1 MPCIIALIISLDPVV
16 PHFTGKKSWN
26 VYNKANI
33 ETVRRDEAAAKAAEE
48 AEEERMQA
56 LDAERNMQ
64 ILRGETPTPLPEPV
78 SSSTE
83 KKYGRDRSEQRP
95 HGRKLRKKAGEN
107 DTDFEIR
114 LAREHVSGE
123 DAQLVQRRSR
133 TSGAEVQSNDSKVSE
148 DLVSKGHSTHVRAG
162 KNPEA
167 EREAARKKREYEDQY
182 TMRFSNAAGLK
193 IDPNQAPWYS
203 RSGDIEKHSDQA
215 KSMDLWGNEDPR
227 RKARELQRTI
237 KDDPLALMKAGAR
250 QVRELQRDKRLRM
263 KIDRNIREHKETRHP
278 RPGDERMR
286 RAISPRSD
294 KHRRSGSK
302 DVAKEHEKIDG
313 VHDKLNR
320 HGNIESRQR
329 HRHSER

>member
-1 MPCIIALIISLDPVV
+1 
-16 PHFTGKKSWN
+16 
-26 VYNKANI
+26 
-33 ETVRRDEAAAKAAEE
+33 
-48 AEEERMQA
+48 MQA

-95 HGRKLRKKAGEN
+95 HGKKLRKKAGEN

-133 TSGAEVQSNDSKVSE
+133 HSESEIQSNDSILE
-148 DLVSKGHSTHVRAG
+148 NLVSKGNSTHVGAG

-203 RSGDIEKHSDQA
+203 RSGDIEMDSGQA
-215 KSMDLWGNEDPR
+215 KSTDPWGNEDPR

-263 KIDRNIREHKETRHP
+263 KSDRNIREHKETRYP
-278 RPGDERMR
+278 RPDDERKR
-286 RAISPRSD
+286 RATSARSD

-302 DVAKEHEKIDG
+302 DVAKEYEKIDV

-320 HGNIESRQR
+320 HGNIEARRR
-329 HRHSER
+329 HRHRER